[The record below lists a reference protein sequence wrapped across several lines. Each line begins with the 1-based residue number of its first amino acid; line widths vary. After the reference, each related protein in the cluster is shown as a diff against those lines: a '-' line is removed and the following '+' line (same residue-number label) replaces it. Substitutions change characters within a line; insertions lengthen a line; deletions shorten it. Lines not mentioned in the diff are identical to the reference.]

1 MLLPPLSALRAFD
14 AAARHGSLSRAGDEL
29 CVTHAAVSHQI
40 RKLEQWFGAPL
51 MTRDGRG
58 VRPTTAGAVLA
69 RRLKPVFEEIEA
81 ACARVGRMA
90 RSGHLTVGCIPSIAG
105 RWLIPWLPQFSAR
118 FPEVELQVFYA
129 TADQRLSEG
138 TLDVLITFGES
149 EEPSTHVAKL
159 FSRINKP
166 VCSPVFLES
175 RGPFDTAEAIAAA
188 PLLHDETRAGW
199 GEWFGRAGIGPE
211 AASAGPIFQDFNL
224 LATAVI
230 AGHGIALCPVEV
242 FRKEIDGGDIVVL
255 SDVATNSDS
264 AYFVRWRQE
273 GSPLAEAFVQWFL
286 ENTKAV
292 QAR

>member
-1 MLLPPLSALRAFD
+1 MLLPSLSALRAFD

-51 MTRDGRG
+51 MTRQGRG
-58 VRPTTAGAVLA
+58 VRLTNTGAVLA

-81 ACARVGRMA
+81 ACARVDQMA

-118 FPEVELQVFYA
+118 FPDVELQVAYA
-129 TADQRLSEG
+129 SADQRLTDG
-138 TLDVLITFGES
+138 ALDVLITFGES
-149 EEPSTHVAKL
+149 EEPNTHVAKL

-166 VCSPVFLES
+166 VCSPGFLEA
-175 RGPFDTAEAIAAA
+175 RGPFDTTDAIAAA
-188 PLLHDETRAGW
+188 PLLHDDARAGW
-199 GEWFGRAGIGPE
+199 AEWFLRTDLDPE
-211 AASAGPIFQDFNL
+211 AANAGPIFQDFNL

-242 FRKEIDGGDIVVL
+242 FHKEIASGDLVVL

-264 AYFVRWRQE
+264 AYFVRWRPE
-273 GSPLAEAFVQWFL
+273 GGPLAEAFVQWFL
-286 ENTKAV
+286 ENTRAV
-292 QAR
+292 QGG